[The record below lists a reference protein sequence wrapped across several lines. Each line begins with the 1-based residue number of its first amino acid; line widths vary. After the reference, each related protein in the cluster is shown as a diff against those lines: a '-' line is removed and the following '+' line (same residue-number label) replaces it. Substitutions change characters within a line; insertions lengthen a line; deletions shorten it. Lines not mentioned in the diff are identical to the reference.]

1 MSGILGV
8 GHLALKVRDLDKS
21 LNFWRDRVGFQ
32 EMHRLKRDNGDTW
45 LVYLRI
51 TDTQF
56 LELFPGA
63 ATDIAPDED
72 ANGVLHICL
81 DIEDLD
87 VEISRL
93 EKAGIKIVSPIKG
106 GIDNN
111 RGAWIHDPDG
121 NRIEL
126 MEMHP
131 NSIQYKA
138 IRALRDASG
147 R

>member
-1 MSGILGV
+1 MSGIRGI

-21 LNFWRDRVGFQ
+21 LDFWRDRVGFQ
-32 EMHRLKRDNGDTW
+32 EMDRLRRDDGTTW

-51 TDTQF
+51 TDGQY

-63 ATDIAPDED
+63 ATAQAPGEE

-87 VEISRL
+87 VEIARL
-93 EKAGIKIVSPIKG
+93 EQAGVKIVSPIKG

-131 NSIQYKA
+131 NCIQYKA
-138 IRALRDASG
+138 IRALHSAARK
-147 R
+147 

>member
-1 MSGILGV
+1 MTGIRGI
-8 GHLALKVRDLDKS
+8 GHLALKVRDLEKS
-21 LNFWRDRVGFQ
+21 LDFWRDRVGFQ
-32 EMHRLKRDNGDTW
+32 EMHRLKRDNGETW

-51 TDTQF
+51 TDEQY
-56 LELFPGA
+56 LEIFPGA
-63 ATDIAPDED
+63 ATDQAPGEE

-81 DIEDLD
+81 DIVDLD
-87 VEISRL
+87 EEIERL
-93 EKAGIKIVSPIKG
+93 QKAGVTIVSPIKG

-138 IRALRDASG
+138 IRALKGAAQK
-147 R
+147 

>member
-1 MSGILGV
+1 MTGIRGI
-8 GHLALKVRDLDKS
+8 GHLALRVRDLDRS
-21 LNFWRDRVGFQ
+21 LDFWRDRVGFQ
-32 EMHRLKRDNGDTW
+32 EMQRLKRDNGDTW

-51 TDTQF
+51 TDDQY

-63 ATDIAPDED
+63 TTEQVPADDD
-72 ANGVLHICL
+72 NGVMHICL
-81 DIEDLD
+81 EIEDLD
-87 VEISRL
+87 EEIARL
-93 EKAGIKIVSPIKG
+93 EQAGVKIVSPIKG

-138 IRALRDASG
+138 IRALKGAARK
-147 R
+147 

>member
-1 MSGILGV
+1 M
-8 GHLALKVRDLDKS
+8 AKAET
-21 LNFWRDRVGFQ
+21 RV
-32 EMHRLKRDNGDTW
+32 
-45 LVYLRI
+45 
-51 TDTQF
+51 
-56 LELFPGA
+56 PG
-63 ATDIAPDED
+63 EE

-81 DIEDLD
+81 DIVDLD
-87 VEISRL
+87 EEIARL
-93 EKAGIKIVSPIKG
+93 EKAGVKIVSPIKG

-138 IRALRDASG
+138 VRALKAAARK
-147 R
+147 

>member
-1 MSGILGV
+1 MSGILGI
-8 GHLALKVRDLDKS
+8 GHLALKVHDLDKS
-21 LNFWRDRVGFQ
+21 LDFWRDRVGFR
-32 EMHRLKRDNGDTW
+32 EMDRLRRDDGTTW

-56 LELFPGA
+56 LELFPDA
-63 ATDIAPDED
+63 ATDRSPGEE

-87 VEISRL
+87 EEIARL
-93 EKAGIKIVSPIKG
+93 EKAGVKIVSPIKG

-138 IRALRDASG
+138 IRALRGSAG
-147 R
+147 K

>member
-1 MSGILGV
+1 MTGIRGI
-8 GHLALKVRDLDKS
+8 GHLALRVRDLDRS

-32 EMHRLKRDNGDTW
+32 EMGRLKRDNGETW

-51 TDTQF
+51 TDDQF

-63 ATDIAPDED
+63 TTEQVPADDV
-72 ANGVLHICL
+72 NGVMHICL
-81 DIEDLD
+81 EIVDLD
-87 VEISRL
+87 EEIDRL
-93 EKAGIKIVSPIKG
+93 EKAGVKIVSPIKG

-138 IRALRDASG
+138 IRALRG
-147 R
+147 NTQK

>member
-1 MSGILGV
+1 MSGILGI

-21 LNFWRDRVGFQ
+21 LDFWRDRVGFR
-32 EMHRLKRDNGDTW
+32 EMDRLRRDDGTTW

-63 ATDIAPDED
+63 VTDQAPDEE

-81 DIEDLD
+81 DIEDVD
-87 VEISRL
+87 VEIARL
-93 EKAGIKIVSPIKG
+93 EKAGVKIVSPIKG

-138 IRALRDASG
+138 IRALRGATG
-147 R
+147 K

>member
-1 MSGILGV
+1 MNGIRGL
-8 GHLALKVRDLDKS
+8 GHLALRVRDLDRS
-21 LNFWRDRVGFQ
+21 LDFWRDRVGFQ
-32 EMHRLKRDNGDTW
+32 EMHRLKRDNGETW

-51 TDTQF
+51 TDDQF
-56 LELFPGA
+56 LELFPD
-63 ATDIAPDED
+63 ATTDQVPPDD
-72 ANGVLHICL
+72 QNGVMHICL
-81 DIEDLD
+81 DIVDLD
-87 VEISRL
+87 EEIARL
-93 EKAGIKIVSPIKG
+93 TASGVTIVSPIKG

-138 IRALRDASG
+138 IRALKAAARK
-147 R
+147 

>member
-1 MSGILGV
+1 MSGIRGI

-21 LNFWRDRVGFQ
+21 LDFWRDRVGFQ
-32 EMHRLKRDNGDTW
+32 EMQRLKRDNGETW

-51 TDTQF
+51 TDEQY
-56 LELFPGA
+56 LELSPGA
-63 ATDIAPDED
+63 ATDQAPGEE

-81 DIEDLD
+81 DIVDLD
-87 VEISRL
+87 EEIARL
-93 EKAGIKIVSPIKG
+93 QKAGVKIVSPIKG

-111 RGAWIHDPDG
+111 CGAWIHDPDG

-138 IRALRDASG
+138 VRALQAAARK
-147 R
+147 

>member
-1 MSGILGV
+1 MSGILGI
-8 GHLALKVRDLDKS
+8 GHLALKVHDLDKS
-21 LNFWRDRVGFQ
+21 LDFWRDRVGFR
-32 EMHRLKRDNGDTW
+32 EMDRLRRDDGTTW

-56 LELFPGA
+56 LELFPDA
-63 ATDIAPDED
+63 ATDRSPGEE

-87 VEISRL
+87 VEIARL
-93 EKAGIKIVSPIKG
+93 EKAGVKIVSPIKG

-138 IRALRDASG
+138 IRALRADAG
-147 R
+147 K

>member
-1 MSGILGV
+1 MSGILGI

-21 LNFWRDRVGFQ
+21 LEFWRDRVGFR
-32 EMHRLKRDNGDTW
+32 EMDRLRRDDGTTW

-63 ATDIAPDED
+63 ATDQAPGEE

-87 VEISRL
+87 VEIARL
-93 EKAGIKIVSPIKG
+93 EKAGVRIVSPIKG

-138 IRALRDASG
+138 IRALRSARG
-147 R
+147 K

>member
-1 MSGILGV
+1 MSGILGI

-21 LNFWRDRVGFQ
+21 LEFWRDRVGFR
-32 EMHRLKRDNGDTW
+32 EMDRLRRDDGTTW

-63 ATDIAPDED
+63 ATGQAPGEE

-81 DIEDLD
+81 EIEDLD
-87 VEISRL
+87 VEIARL
-93 EKAGIKIVSPIKG
+93 EQAGVRIVSPIKG

-138 IRALRDASG
+138 IRTLRGAP
-147 R
+147 

>member
-1 MSGILGV
+1 MSGIRGI

-21 LNFWRDRVGFQ
+21 LDFWRDRVGFQ
-32 EMHRLKRDNGDTW
+32 EMDRLRREDGTTW

-51 TDTQF
+51 TDGQY

-63 ATDIAPDED
+63 ATDQSPGEE

-87 VEISRL
+87 VEIARL
-93 EKAGIKIVSPIKG
+93 EQAGVKIVAPIKG

-131 NSIQYKA
+131 NCIQYKA
-138 IRALRDASG
+138 IRALHSAARK
-147 R
+147 

>member
-1 MSGILGV
+1 MSGIRGI

-21 LNFWRDRVGFQ
+21 LDFWRDRVGFQ
-32 EMHRLKRDNGDTW
+32 EMHRLKRENGETW

-51 TDTQF
+51 TDEQY

-63 ATDIAPDED
+63 ATDQAPGEE

-81 DIEDLD
+81 DIVDLD
-87 VEISRL
+87 EAIERL
-93 EKAGIKIVSPIKG
+93 QKAGVTIVSPIKG

-138 IRALRDASG
+138 IRALKGAARK
-147 R
+147 

>member
-1 MSGILGV
+1 MSGILGI
-8 GHLALKVRDLDKS
+8 GHLALKVRDLDRS
-21 LNFWRDRVGFQ
+21 LEFWRDRVGFR
-32 EMHRLKRDNGDTW
+32 EMDRLRRDDGTTW

-63 ATDIAPDED
+63 ATDQAPGEE

-87 VEISRL
+87 VEIARL
-93 EKAGIKIVSPIKG
+93 EQAGVRIVSPIKG

-138 IRALRDASG
+138 IRALRSAAG
-147 R
+147 K

>member
-1 MSGILGV
+1 MSGILGI
-8 GHLALKVRDLDKS
+8 GHLALRVRDLDRS
-21 LNFWRDRVGFQ
+21 LEFWRDRVGFQ
-32 EMHRLKRDNGDTW
+32 EMDRLRRDDGTTW

-51 TDTQF
+51 SDSQC

-63 ATDIAPDED
+63 TTEAVPPDD
-72 ANGVLHICL
+72 HNGVMHICL
-81 DIEDLD
+81 EIEDLD
-87 VEISRL
+87 VEIARL
-93 EKAGIKIVSPIKG
+93 EQAGVKIVSPIKG

-138 IRALRDASG
+138 IRALRAVSG
-147 R
+147 K

>member
-1 MSGILGV
+1 MSGIRGI

-21 LNFWRDRVGFQ
+21 LDFWRDRVGFQ
-32 EMHRLKRDNGDTW
+32 EMQRLKRDNGETW

-51 TDTQF
+51 TDEQY

-63 ATDIAPDED
+63 ATDQAPGEE

-81 DIEDLD
+81 DIVDLD
-87 VEISRL
+87 EEIERL
-93 EKAGIKIVSPIKG
+93 QKAGVTIVSPIKG

-138 IRALRDASG
+138 VRALKGAAQK
-147 R
+147 

>member
-1 MSGILGV
+1 MSGIRGI

-21 LNFWRDRVGFQ
+21 LDFWRDRVGFQ
-32 EMHRLKRDNGDTW
+32 EMKRLKRDNGETW

-51 TDTQF
+51 TDEQY

-63 ATDIAPDED
+63 ATDQAPGEE

-81 DIEDLD
+81 DIVDLD
-87 VEISRL
+87 EEIERL
-93 EKAGIKIVSPIKG
+93 QKAGVTIVSPIKG

-138 IRALRDASG
+138 VRALKGAAQK
-147 R
+147 

>member
-1 MSGILGV
+1 MTGIRGI
-8 GHLALKVRDLDKS
+8 GHLALRVRDLDRS
-21 LNFWRDRVGFQ
+21 LDFWRDRVGFQ
-32 EMHRLKRDNGDTW
+32 EMQRLKRDNGDTW

-51 TDTQF
+51 TDDQY

-63 ATDIAPDED
+63 VTEQVPPDD
-72 ANGVLHICL
+72 ANGVMHICL
-81 DIEDLD
+81 EIEDLD
-87 VEISRL
+87 EEIARL
-93 EKAGIKIVSPIKG
+93 EAAGVRIVSPIKG

-138 IRALRDASG
+138 IRALKGAARK
-147 R
+147 

>member
-1 MSGILGV
+1 MTGILGI

-21 LNFWRDRVGFQ
+21 LDFWRDRVGFR
-32 EMHRLKRDNGDTW
+32 EMDRLRRDDGTTW

-63 ATDIAPDED
+63 ATDQAPGEE

-87 VEISRL
+87 VEIARL
-93 EKAGIKIVSPIKG
+93 EKAGVKIVSPING

-138 IRALRDASG
+138 IRALRGATG
-147 R
+147 K